1 MGEKFNLGEY
11 LKGVVPESGTASR
24 QIEYIDIDLID
35 SDERNFYELSGVE
48 ALAANIQLC
57 GLQQPLLVRTS
68 PIDPA
73 RVVIVSGHRRR
84 AALELL
90 AQEDPKWRQVEV
102 IRETAPGSDA
112 LQELKLIFA
121 NNDTRRMTS
130 AELANQV
137 AKVEQLLYQL
147 KENEGMEFPGR
158 MRDHVAEICKVNKT
172 KLANLKVIRE
182 KLIPEAKKAWEK
194 EDFSEDTALTLARL
208 AEERQKKICEAYSG
222 FRKKSYGTA
231 SLKYL
236 PADKVK
242 SYAERLI
249 KLENLKCPQG
259 GGCTNRDRKWQTDVS
274 RPHYYGS
281 CHKQCCAKC
290 DQLVSCKYAC
300 PKLAEQIKQLKADRK
315 AEQARENALKEEKER
330 PDRELQDLLWSRF
343 AQARKDAG
351 VSLEK
356 LYEKWDVKYPSAY
369 IRDFEKHERGEG
381 LKLGTGTETP
391 LLPYGG
397 YLRHARQMRILANT
411 LDVSLDYLLGRT
423 PCPNPEQVVFGI
435 DLAESKPQWRTDN
448 PPEGAEVLAKFE
460 LPGTEKR
467 LIRTAYYSGGKY
479 YFGKANRSLID
490 TPCLGWTPIPE
501 D

>member
-1 MGEKFNLGEY
+1 MGEKFDLGAY
-11 LKGVVPESGTASR
+11 LKQAVPDSGTMPR
-24 QIEYIDIDLID
+24 QIETIDIGLID

-57 GLQQPLLVRTS
+57 GLQQPLLVRPS
-68 PIDPA
+68 PADPN

-90 AQEDPKWRQVEV
+90 AKDDPKWRQVEV
-102 IRETAPGSDA
+102 IRETAPGSEA

-147 KENEGMEFPGR
+147 KEDEGMEFPGR

-172 KLANLKVIRE
+172 KLSNLKVIRE

-194 EDFSEDTALTLARL
+194 NDFSEDTALTLARL
-208 AEERQKKICEAYSG
+208 PEDVQRKVCEAYREY
-222 FRKKSYGTA
+222 RKKGYGSA
-231 SLKYL
+231 SLTYFSAGEAKGM
-236 PADKVK
+236 AD
-242 SYAERLI
+242 RLDTLS
-249 KLENLKCPQG
+249 KLKCPEG
-259 GGCTNRDRKWQTDVS
+259 DECSNRDNKWQTDVG
-274 RPHYYGS
+274 RPYYYGS

-290 DQLVSCKYAC
+290 DKLVSCKYAC
-300 PKLAEQIKQLKADRK
+300 PKLTEQIKRLKADRK
-315 AEQARENALKEEKER
+315 AEQAREKALKEEKER

-343 AQARKDAG
+343 AQARRDAG

-356 LYEKWDVKYPSAY
+356 LYEKWDVKYPATY
-369 IRDFEKHERGEG
+369 FRDFEKYERGKG
-381 LKLGTGTETP
+381 LRLGVSPETP

-397 YLRHARQMRILANT
+397 YLSHAKYLICLADT

-423 PCPNPEQVVFGI
+423 PCPNPEQVVFGV
-435 DLAESKPQWRTDN
+435 DLAESKPRWRTDD
-448 PPEGAEVLAKFE
+448 PPEGARVLGKFDVGE
-460 LPGTEKR
+460 GLRPTLSVVYFHDGLYWLDKNWSLDYDLP
-467 LIRTAYYSGGKY
+467 L
-479 YFGKANRSLID
+479 
-490 TPCLGWTPIPE
+490 LGWSPIPE